1 MDSEFSRFS
10 PTLPSSGSNPDAHSV
25 VSEYIDYTEYLHCD
39 IARSLSLIHKLDY
52 DYGVCADAVHE
63 VATEYC
69 ALAEGDDPSPRNT
82 ETALTGRLRDIRKGI
97 ANPLNSGLAD
107 REESVAEAARLYETV
122 DRHFNRLSDI
132 IRRLQKI
139 NVVPRQNLVPE
150 PSRNRGPPHQGDA
163 QTRITL
169 RLDGQRRA
177 SLPSLT
183 RHANPRTSNISA
195 RTSTTSRKKSA
206 TRLIDEKT
214 GVRKASSSK
223 ATLAYGNSS
232 QQIVLEPSS
241 ESDWDSP
248 PNPRTVISEADRKS
262 SLTHCFSEDGRHLPW
277 FELQPLELAVLRK
290 RMKKNSSWQPSDA
303 MMLKQLEM
311 LGRGVR
317 GFRKWARRTGQNRAD
332 VENVLEGGGLTS
344 GITVGALKRSQDNKG
359 MRLNVMKRAKRERE
373 RAEAAAAAAAQDLD
387 SFQHPSELTGAPEA
401 EGVSRQRSSI
411 RRISAQNGIQPQ
423 TEPIGSNSVPPHKIK
438 ADTNSKR
445 NGALTDANQPEAKP
459 DRSQPHSGRKL
470 RKSEEDDTPNQNGE
484 YGDDGDDMPIDPN
497 EPTYCLCNRISF
509 GTMVGCDNEDCPKE
523 WFHMECVQLA
533 AEPPKTVKWYCP
545 LCRDNPNSKRE
556 SSQKIGRKKR
566 KLGR

>member
-1 MDSEFSRFS
+1 MDPDSS
-10 PTLPSSGSNPDAHSV
+10 PTLPPSSGNPDAHSV

-39 IARSLSLIHKLDY
+39 IARSLSLIHKLDC
-52 DYGVCADAVHE
+52 DYGVCATAVHE

-69 ALAEGDDPSPRNT
+69 ALAEGDGPSALNP
-82 ETALTGRLRDIRKGI
+82 ETALTGRLQDLRKGM
-97 ANPLNSGLAD
+97 ANPLNSGIID

-139 NVVPRQNLVPE
+139 NVVPRQTLAPE
-150 PSRNRGPPHQGDA
+150 QSRDRGPSHQGDA
-163 QTRITL
+163 QMRITL
-169 RLDGQRRA
+169 RLDGQRRG
-177 SLPSLT
+177 SLPSLA
-183 RHANPRTSNISA
+183 RHQSSRTQSGPA
-195 RTSTTSRKKSA
+195 RNSMLSRKKST
-206 TRLIDEKT
+206 TRLADEKASA
-214 GVRKASSSK
+214 RKSSSSK
-223 ATLAYGNSS
+223 TASTYGTTS
-232 QQIVLEPSS
+232 QQTVLESSS
-241 ESDWDSP
+241 ESDWDDP
-248 PNPRTVISEADRKS
+248 PNPRAVVSEADRKS
-262 SLTHCFSEDGRHLPW
+262 TLTHCLSEDGRRLPW

-332 VENVLEGGGLTS
+332 IERVLEGGEGLAS
-344 GITVGALKRSQDNKG
+344 GIAIGALKRSQDNKG

-373 RAEAAAAAAAQDLD
+373 KAEAAAAAAAQDPDGL
-387 SFQHPSELTGAPEA
+387 QHPFELSSLHEA
-401 EGVSRQRSSI
+401 EGVGRQRSSF
-411 RRISAQNGIQPQ
+411 RRASIQNGSTPQ
-423 TEPIGSNSVPPHKIK
+423 AELVGVNSVSYHKPK
-438 ADTNSKR
+438 ADNAPKR
-445 NGALTDANQPEAKP
+445 YAAQTDAIKTGERL
-459 DRSQPHSGRKL
+459 DIRQPHSSRKP
-470 RKSEEDDTPNQNGE
+470 RKPEEDEPQNQDGE